1 MSRLFT
7 FGCSYTNY
15 PWKTWADILGEEYD
29 EFTNYGKMNG
39 GNDQIFFKIIKAHKE
54 HKFTKED
61 TVAVCWTHALRKD
74 EYKINKWVHKERPPV
89 EDMGWK
95 SWFKAGIN
103 VDEQWHKTLCY
114 ISAANILL
122 STISKYICFSV
133 VDYGL
138 GNDELLTMPWSNTNT
153 DQVFA
158 KEINQF
164 ADKNF
169 DSVLGIAHDQE
180 CKHRISLDIR
190 PQDPS
195 GGLDDH
201 PTPKEH
207 LHFLENIMKISI
219 SESTKQK
226 VEQWETAIKPI
237 QKNEY
242 GA

>member
-7 FGCSYTNY
+7 FGCSSTFY

-29 EFTNYGKMNG
+29 EFTNFGQING
-39 GNDQIFFKIIKAHKE
+39 GNDQIFFNIIRANKQ
-54 HKFTKED
+54 HKFTKQD
-61 TVAVCWTHALRKD
+61 TVAVCWTHPLRKD
-74 EYKINKWVHKERPPV
+74 EYKINKWVPKKRPPV
-89 EDMGWK
+89 DDHGWK
-95 SWFKAGIN
+95 SWFRSGIN
-103 VDEQWHKTLCY
+103 PDEQWLKTLSY

-122 STISKYICFSV
+122 PTISKYICFSV

-138 GNDELLTMPWSNTNT
+138 GSTYTPWQNTEI
-153 DQVFA
+153 DQLF
-158 KEINQF
+158 KTEIHQF

-169 DSVLGIAHDQE
+169 DTVFGVSTDRE
-180 CKHRISLDIR
+180 CKNRISLDIR

-207 LHFLENIMKISI
+207 LYFLENIMNISI
-219 SESTKQK
+219 SESTLQK
-226 VEQWETAIKPI
+226 VEQWEKAIKPR
-237 QKNEY
+237 NEY